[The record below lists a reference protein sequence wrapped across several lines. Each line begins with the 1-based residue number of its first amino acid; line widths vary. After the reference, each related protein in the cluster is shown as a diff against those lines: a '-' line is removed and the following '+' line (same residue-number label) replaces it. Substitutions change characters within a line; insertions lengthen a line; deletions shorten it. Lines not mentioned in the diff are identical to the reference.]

1 MRIRILALGLVWVAS
16 LCGQRRFSWQGY
28 CFDHPAAPFCSGRE
42 YAIKPRPKE
51 SVPSRD
57 LIPYSPTAQNV
68 IVVGGIDWRFA
79 DPAADAVAGF
89 NFSGLSA
96 SPLAR
101 MAIAQLGA
109 RQGLGEADVQKIF
122 DALSG
127 VEHVALSVRDNRVVV
142 MVTGRVTDPTL
153 SVMEPGLK
161 IVPVSGNAMLFGH
174 AGAVD
179 QAVQRIAA
187 KGAPAEMTRLAAER
201 QANSDFWAAG
211 SAVLLGPEAASAG
224 VKRFSLA
231 VSMRN
236 RITTDMAFE
245 FDGAPNADALR
256 IWGDATIEGSVVHVR
271 TSMEADEAPKRF
283 GEIASSLLGQRLAAV
298 VKAARYLPGY
308 GITVPKQAGVVIYGL
323 DGGPKEVN
331 QYPRR

>member
-1 MRIRILALGLVWVAS
+1 MRIRILALGLVWTAT

-28 CFDHPAAPFCSGRE
+28 CFDHPAAPFCSGKD

-51 SVPSRD
+51 TAPPRD
-57 LIPYSPTAQNV
+57 LIPYSPTPQNV

-79 DPAADAVAGF
+79 DPAADALAGS
-89 NFSGLSA
+89 NFSGLAA

-101 MAIAQLGA
+101 IVIAQLGA
-109 RQGLGEADVQKIF
+109 SQGLAEADVQKIF

-127 VEHVALSVRDNRVVV
+127 VEQVALSVRDNRIVV
-142 MVTGRVTDPTL
+142 MVTGHVIDPTL

-174 AGAVD
+174 ADAVD
-179 QAVQRIAA
+179 KAGQRMAA
-187 KGAPAEMTRLAAER
+187 KGPPAGEK
-201 QANSDFWAAG
+201 QANGDFWAVG
-211 SAVLLGPEAASAG
+211 SAVLLGPEAMSAG
-224 VKRFSLA
+224 VKRFSLT

-236 RITTDMAFE
+236 RISSDMAFE
-245 FDGAPNADALR
+245 FDGTPNADALR
-256 IWGDATIEGSVVHVR
+256 IWGAAMIEGNVVHVR
-271 TSMEADEAPKRF
+271 MSMEADEAQQRF
-283 GEIASSLLGQRLAAV
+283 GEIASSLLGQRLAGL

-308 GITVPKQAGVVIYGL
+308 GISVPKQGGVVIYGL
-323 DGGPKEVN
+323 DGGPKEMN

>member
-1 MRIRILALGLVWVAS
+1 MRIRILALGLLWAAS

-28 CFDHPAAPFCSGRE
+28 CFDHPAAPFCSGHD

-51 SVPSRD
+51 TVRPD
-57 LIPYSPTAQNV
+57 LIPYSPTSQSV

-79 DPAADAVAGF
+79 DPTADAVAGF

-109 RQGLGEADVQKIF
+109 RQGLSEADVQKIF

-127 VEHVALSVRDNRVVV
+127 VEQVALSVHDNRIVV
-142 MVTGRVTDPTL
+142 MVAGHVTDPTL

-161 IVPVSGNAMLFGH
+161 IVPVSGNAMLSGH
-174 AGAVD
+174 TDAVD

-187 KGAPAEMTRLAAER
+187 KGPPAEMTRLAGER
-201 QANSDFWAAG
+201 QASSDFWAEG
-211 SAVLLGPEAASAG
+211 SAVLLGPEAVSAG
-224 VKRFSLA
+224 VKRFSLT

-236 RITTDMAFE
+236 RIISDMAFE

-256 IWGDATIEGSVVHVR
+256 IWGAATVEGSVVHVR
-271 TSMEADEAPKRF
+271 MSMEADEAQQRF
-283 GEIASSLLGQRLAAV
+283 GEIASSLLGQRLAGL
-298 VKAARYLPGY
+298 VKTARYLPGY
-308 GITVPKQAGVVIYGL
+308 GITVPKQSGVVIYGL